1 MRVLILEDEPA
12 AARELAEALAGSRP
26 SWTVE
31 APIDSVEGALEWFGT
46 HAAPD
51 LVISDIQLADGLS
64 FDVFRRVVGGF
75 PIVFC
80 TAFDEYAVRA
90 FEQNSIDYLLK
101 PVDPARLE
109 RALAKFEGLR
119 QFFAAQSEDYGNRL
133 KGAIRQAG
141 RRSRSTLLARG
152 KDRQIP
158 LPVGE
163 IRWIRSSGG
172 VTIAFSAG
180 RRHVLDETLDELEA
194 SLDPW
199 AFRRANRQF
208 LVARS
213 AIEEVRTLAARKLE
227 ARLVCEVPEPVV
239 VSKAA
244 APEFLRWLRETE
256 AK

>member
-12 AARELAEALAGSRP
+12 AARELAEALAVARP

-31 APIDSVEGALEWFGT
+31 APIDSVEGAMEWFGR
-46 HAAPD
+46 HPAPD
-51 LVISDIQLADGLS
+51 LVFSDIQLSDGLS
-64 FDVFRRVVGGF
+64 FDVFRHVGGGF

-119 QFFAAQSEDYGNRL
+119 LFFAAQSVEYGNRL
-133 KGAIRQAG
+133 EGAIRQAE
-141 RRSRSTLLARG
+141 RRPRTTLLARG
-152 KDRQIP
+152 RDRLVP

-163 IRWIRSSGG
+163 IQWIRSSGG

-194 SLDPW
+194 NLDSGS
-199 AFRRANRQF
+199 FRRVNRQF
-208 LVARS
+208 LVARA
-213 AIEEVRTLAARKLE
+213 AIEDVRPLTARKLE
-227 ARLVCEVPEPVV
+227 VRLVCEVPESVV
-239 VSKAA
+239 VSKAG
-244 APEFLRWLRETE
+244 APDFLRWLRETQ
-256 AK
+256 AR